1 MTLSLN
7 DFIIYQFTKR
17 KKRKKIKR
25 TLNFCFPTLS
35 HMSKN
40 CMQGLIQDL
49 GSYMNVSSLWSVPNF
64 KKYCRQSRQICFALK
79 DEFYFQVQ
87 RSLSTDFGIRI
98 MPFLIKNSFST
109 VFDNTNNKKKSN
121 FGAKL
126 FAPKSDN
133 RCHFCAILGH
143 RRKDKNF
150 DLMSSGEKQ
159 IRFCFKISVT
169 DGQSVT
175 DGEFIKTPFS
185 KYKKGYM
192 TIILTIII
200 ASSIYYQDIV
210 LAMETAPPV
219 KSYFFKISC

>member
-79 DEFYFQVQ
+79 DEFYF
-87 RSLSTDFGIRI
+87 
-98 MPFLIKNSFST
+98 
-109 VFDNTNNKKKSN
+109 
-121 FGAKL
+121 
-126 FAPKSDN
+126 
-133 RCHFCAILGH
+133 
-143 RRKDKNF
+143 
-150 DLMSSGEKQ
+150 
-159 IRFCFKISVT
+159 
-169 DGQSVT
+169 
-175 DGEFIKTPFS
+175 
-185 KYKKGYM
+185 
-192 TIILTIII
+192 
-200 ASSIYYQDIV
+200 
-210 LAMETAPPV
+210 
-219 KSYFFKISC
+219 